1 MFCFTTSQ
9 KQKIMLL
16 RNADRMTTIV
26 VNQWN
31 EKYQLARRKGEAHR
45 SAMEAAPTAT
55 EKAAHILNTMQLWL

>member
-1 MFCFTTSQ
+1 
-9 KQKIMLL
+9 MLL